1 MYAAIEQ
8 GIFNTMFLSQ
18 VVSIVPHKYATIS
31 VNSSKDQGEQHPS
44 YTFHRIWLEVVPMT
58 AAYLLQ

>member
-1 MYAAIEQ
+1 MIL
-8 GIFNTMFLSQ
+8 LSQ

-31 VNSSKDQGEQHPS
+31 VNSAKDQGEQHPS
-44 YTFHRIWLEVVPMT
+44 YTFHHIRLEVVPAT